1 MKKYIKYISLFAM
14 LALLLPACSED
25 ILDQNPRDSYSDPVV
40 WSDIDLARTYLSRAY
55 NQVEYGM
62 NKGEMLGAMTDELV
76 MARGGANKPWNMG
89 EITADRLGSN
99 RGHLNW
105 GHYSNIQRIN
115 LFIANIGGIED
126 NYDAAE
132 KQNIKYQADLLLG
145 EALFLRAWVYH
156 NMMRSYGG
164 LVLLEG
170 PTNLGDDFL
179 NYTRS
184 TFEETVNFIV
194 TDCNNAAQL
203 LGHKSEMEMGRATKE
218 AALALKSR
226 VLLFAA
232 SELTAGPN
240 VANDLV
246 GYTNPD
252 RTALWTA
259 ARDAAKAAMDLGTMS
274 LSDFGAPDQEM
285 VADLY
290 HAFFETTDLSD
301 DEIIWGRMFRKDV
314 GSTHRMNRTC
324 GPNGISNFGRNG
336 PMQQAVDGYQMMD
349 GSDFF
354 DHFTLN
360 ENEEYI
366 NTSSTF
372 TYENPYYYRDPRFY
386 ATILHDSAVW
396 QPRFPNLAGID
407 PVGIYDRRTRRV
419 YQGGVLVSERFGLDT
434 RQGPVDD
441 WNGNLGGYVLKKF
454 SQRESIGR
462 DENNDNSWI
471 FMRYA
476 EVILNYAEAS
486 LELNQIGEA
495 TTYINMIRNRAAMPD
510 FVGDVRDALH
520 YERKV
525 ELFGEDVRWYDIRR
539 WRMLDEYLP
548 KTPGGIV
555 ITEENRDGVITT
567 KWRRIA
573 AMPDN
578 NVVEKM
584 YWIPIQTAELRR
596 APNLIQNPGY

>member
-1 MKKYIKYISLFAM
+1 MKKHIINISFFAM
-14 LALLLPACSED
+14 LLLLFAACSQD
-25 ILDQNPRDSYSDPVV
+25 ILDKNPADSYSDPVV
-40 WSDIDLARTYLSRAY
+40 WSDINLAKTYLSRAY
-55 NQVEYGM
+55 DQVEYGM
-62 NKGEMLGAMTDELV
+62 HKGEMLGSMTDELV

-99 RGHLNW
+99 RGQLNW

-115 LFIANIGGIED
+115 LFLSNIDGIED
-126 NYDAAE
+126 NYDESLRAD
-132 KQNIKYQADLLLG
+132 IKRQADLLKG

-156 NMMRSYGG
+156 GMMRSYGG
-164 LVLLEG
+164 LVLLDQ
-170 PTNLGDDFL
+170 PSDLNVDFL
-179 NYTRS
+179 EFERS
-184 TFEETVNFIV
+184 TFEQTINFIV
-194 TDCNNAAQL
+194 QDCDNAAQML
-203 LGHKSEMEMGRATKE
+203 DYKSEMEMGRATKE
-218 AALALKSR
+218 AAMALKSR

-240 VANDLV
+240 VANELV
-246 GYTNPD
+246 GYTNPN

-259 ARDAAKAAMDLGTMS
+259 ARNAAKAVIDLETMS
-274 LSDFGAPDQEM
+274 LADFGAPDQEM

-314 GSTHRMNRTC
+314 GATHRQNRTC
-324 GPNGISNFGRNG
+324 GPNGLSNFGRNG
-336 PMQQAVDGYQMMD
+336 PMQQAVNSYHMMD

-354 DHFTLN
+354 DHFMVD
-360 ENEEYI
+360 EDGYYI
-366 NTSSTF
+366 NISDTY
-372 TYENPYYYRDPRFY
+372 TYENPYYYREPRFY
-386 ATILHDSAVW
+386 GTLLYDSAQW

-407 PVGIYDRRTRRV
+407 PLGIYDRRTRRV
-419 YQGGVLVSERFGLDT
+419 YQGGNLVSERFGLDT

-454 SQRESIGR
+454 MQRNSIGR

-476 EVILNYAEAS
+476 EVILNYAEAC
-486 LELNQIGEA
+486 LELGQIDEA

-510 FVGDVRDALH
+510 FEGDVREALH
-520 YERKV
+520 YERKT
-525 ELFGEDVRWYDIRR
+525 ELFAEDIRWYDIRR

-548 KTPGGIV
+548 KTPKGIV
-555 ITEENRDGVITT
+555 IIEETRDGVTT
-567 KWRRIA
+567 TTWQEIR

-584 YWIPIQTAELRR
+584 YWIPIQSDELRR
-596 APNLIQNPGY
+596 APKLIQNPGY